1 MLEKEYMDYEYIVII
16 ILLACLLYLAYT
28 RYTIRQSAKKIKILI
43 DELTAGKL
51 NSMIFLKTRSELDE
65 IIKSL
70 NSFLEITKS
79 KLASAEQEAQR
90 MEAILRGMSDRV
102 LIVDKTG
109 KIVLANRAFRK
120 LFQVDKSIENKQFLE
135 VIRNAQLIEIFRKSM
150 DSWEIVS
157 EEIVVSKTDS
167 DIYLIATAV
176 PIYAEDSVSGIVLT
190 LHDITRLK
198 QLEQIRTDFVANVS
212 HEIKTPLTAIR
223 GFSETLL
230 EGAINDKENAVKF
243 LQMIK
248 NHSER
253 LNSLVDDLLT
263 LSRIELGDIIIEK
276 PLIDPEEV
284 INNVISTYKEISQ
297 KKGLYL
303 KKNIP
308 DEKILIPADRNRLTQ
323 ILINL
328 VDNAIK
334 FTEKGGVT
342 IGISK
347 HYNYTTIFVEDT
359 GIGISPQH
367 LGRLGERFY
376 RVDRARSREL
386 GGTGLGLA
394 IVKHL
399 VKAHGWNVK
408 IESEQERGTKVS
420 IIIK

>member
-1 MLEKEYMDYEYIVII
+1 MDYQNILIII
-16 ILLACLLYLAYT
+16 ILLACFLYLIYN
-28 RYTIRQSAKKIKILI
+28 RYIISKSIAHAKIII
-43 DELTAGKL
+43 DEVISSNLYTK
-51 NSMIFLKTRSELDE
+51 IFLKTRTELDE
-65 IIKSL
+65 LIKSL
-70 NSFLEITKS
+70 NSLLETTQA
-79 KLASAEQEAQR
+79 KLNCAENEAQR

-109 KIVLANRAFRK
+109 KILLANRAFRK
-120 LFQVDKSIENKQFLE
+120 LFHVDKSIETKQFME
-135 VIRNAQLIEIFRKSM
+135 VIRNAQLIDIFRKAM
-150 DSWEIVS
+150 DSWEIIS
-157 EEIVVSKTDS
+157 EEIVISRTER
-167 DIYLIATAV
+167 DIYMIATAV
-176 PIYAEDSVSGIVLT
+176 PIYTGDNVSGIVLT

-212 HEIKTPLTAIR
+212 HEIKTPLTAIK

-230 EGAINDKENAVKF
+230 EGAINDKENAIKF

-253 LNSLVDDLLT
+253 LNNLVDDLLT
-263 LSRIELGDIIIEK
+263 LSSIELGNIIIEK
-276 PLIDPEEV
+276 PLIDPEDV
-284 INNVISTYKEISQ
+284 INNVVTMFTEISQ

-308 DEKILIPADRNRLTQ
+308 EEKILIPADRNRLTQ

-328 VDNAIK
+328 IDNAIK
-334 FTEKGGVT
+334 FTEKGGVA
-342 IGISK
+342 IGVLK
-347 HYNYTTIFVEDT
+347 AGNYTTLFVEDT
-359 GIGISPQH
+359 GIGISPKH

-399 VKAHGWNVK
+399 VKAHGWNIK
-408 IESEQERGTKVS
+408 IESEQELGTKVS

>member
-1 MLEKEYMDYEYIVII
+1 MDYQNILIII
-16 ILLACLLYLAYT
+16 ILLACFLYLIYN
-28 RYTIRQSAKKIKILI
+28 RYIISKSIAHAKRII
-43 DELTAGKL
+43 DEVISSNLYTK
-51 NSMIFLKTRSELDE
+51 IFLKTRTELDE
-65 IIKSL
+65 LIKSL
-70 NSFLEITKS
+70 NSLLETTQA
-79 KLASAEQEAQR
+79 KLDCAENEAQR

-109 KIVLANRAFRK
+109 KILLANRAFRK
-120 LFQVDKSIENKQFLE
+120 LFHVDKSIETKQFME
-135 VIRNAQLIEIFRKSM
+135 VIRNAQLIDIFRKAM
-150 DSWEIVS
+150 DSWEIIS
-157 EEIVVSKTDS
+157 EEIVISRTER
-167 DIYLIATAV
+167 DIYMIATAV
-176 PIYAEDSVSGIVLT
+176 PIYTGDNVSGIVLT

-212 HEIKTPLTAIR
+212 HEIKTPLTAIK

-230 EGAINDKENAVKF
+230 EGAINDKENAIKF

-253 LNSLVDDLLT
+253 LNNLVDDLLT
-263 LSRIELGDIIIEK
+263 LSSIELGNIIIEK
-276 PLIDPEEV
+276 PLIDPEDV
-284 INNVISTYKEISQ
+284 INNVITMFTEISQ

-308 DEKILIPADRNRLTQ
+308 EEKILIPADRNRLTQ

-328 VDNAIK
+328 IDNAIK

-342 IGISK
+342 IGVSK
-347 HYNYTTIFVEDT
+347 AGNYTALFVKDT
-359 GIGISPQH
+359 GIGISPKH

-376 RVDRARSREL
+376 RIDRARSREL

-399 VKAHGWNVK
+399 VKAHGWNIK
-408 IESEQERGTKVS
+408 IQSEQELGTKVS

>member
-1 MLEKEYMDYEYIVII
+1 MFL
-16 ILLACLLYLAYT
+16 
-28 RYTIRQSAKKIKILI
+28 
-43 DELTAGKL
+43 DEFKSGNL
-51 NSMIFLKTRSELDE
+51 NVRIFLRTRTELDE
-65 IIKSL
+65 MSKSL
-70 NSFLEITKS
+70 NSFLEAMQS
-79 KLASAEQEAQR
+79 RLDSAEKETQQ
-90 MEAILRGMSDRV
+90 MEAILRGMSDGL

-135 VIRNAQLIEIFRKSM
+135 VIRNAQLLDILRKANN
-150 DSWEIVS
+150 SWEIIS
-157 EEIVVSKTDS
+157 GEIVIARDEK
-167 DIYLIATAV
+167 DIYLIGTAV
-176 PIYAEDSVSGIVLT
+176 PVYAGDSVNGIVLT
-190 LHDITRLK
+190 LHDITKLK
-198 QLEQIRTDFVANVS
+198 KLEQIRTDFVANVS
-212 HEIKTPLTAIR
+212 HEIKTPLTAIK

-230 EGAINDKENAVKF
+230 DGALNDRDNAVKF

-248 NHSER
+248 SHSER
-253 LNSLVDDLLT
+253 LNNLVDDLLT
-263 LSRIELGDIIIEK
+263 LSRIELGDVIVDKLLIE
-276 PLIDPEEV
+276 PEDV
-284 INNVISTYKEISQ
+284 INNVVSMFKDASH

-303 KKNIP
+303 KKAFTE
-308 DEKILIPADRNRLTQ
+308 EKILIFADKNRLTQ

-347 HYNYTTIFVEDT
+347 TVNYTTIFVEDT
-359 GIGISPQH
+359 GIGIAPTH

-399 VKAHGWNVK
+399 VKAHGWSLK